1 MLTDFFGALVLETT
15 WTPANWVV
23 SANMMM
29 FVRDDIYFV
38 RGDTEIK
45 KTKRDEISSF
55 EKGRGD
61 LFFVK

>member
-1 MLTDFFGALVLETT
+1 
-15 WTPANWVV
+15 
-23 SANMMM
+23 MMM

-61 LFFVK
+61 LFFEIK